1 MISWES
7 CSRSCLTSTVFG
19 LYLLGDGFGSGTLW
33 HKLKAMAGRSRI
45 FCICRSCDHVYCHST
60 LVCLSASLKGI
71 QERSQSGKRVCFCPY
86 LRNHGR
92 PHGAR
97 ILNRCFQRWPP
108 PVLAGLDSRKIGM
121 PGLNCRMVTR
131 ASLIAAVV
139 ALKDTTRLLLY
150 VNGP

>member
-1 MISWES
+1 MLQKLPYIYSFRSVFAWRWVWKRYPVTQAQSHGGPES
-7 CSRSCLTSTVFG
+7 N
-19 LYLLGDGFGSGTLW
+19 
-33 HKLKAMAGRSRI
+33 I
-45 FCICRSCDHVYCHST
+45 CIYRSCDHVYCHST

-121 PGLNCRMVTR
+121 PGLNCRMVTG